1 MPSGPYAQANAI
13 VDNTSVKGDNT
24 LTGRTGQNASS
35 FIPTLWSDEIR
46 AAYEKSLVIAPK
58 VKKLSMTGK
67 KGDTVVIPAPVR
79 GAASVKAENVAVTI
93 QNNLEENVQVAIDKH
108 YEYSRFIED
117 ITETQALSSLRKFYT
132 DDAGYALA
140 RQIDTDIMDLG
151 KSLGNGTGGSW
162 VHNASFQV
170 AAGGGLEA
178 FVAGGGANGVDTAFT
193 DEAFRALIQKM
204 DDADV
209 PMDDRCF
216 VIPPSVRNSIMG
228 LERYVS
234 SDFTGGQTVQNGLIG
249 NLYGIDVMVSTNVAT
264 PETGVRAA
272 QLIHKDTYI
281 LAEQQGIRSQTQY
294 KQEFLANLYTAD
306 TLYGVK
312 TFRPDAGFV
321 LAVKG

>member
-1 MPSGPYAQANAI
+1 MGAGTYPLNTAI
-13 VDNTSVKGDNT
+13 VDNTSAKG
-24 LTGRTGQNASS
+24 GAVSGQNASS

-67 KGDTVVIPAPVR
+67 KGDTVVIPAPIR

-93 QNNLEENVQVAIDKH
+93 QNNLEENVPVIIDKH
-108 YEYSRFIED
+108 YEYSRMIED
-117 ITETQALSSLRKFYT
+117 ITETQALSSLRQFYT
-132 DDAGYALA
+132 SDAGYALA
-140 RQIDTDIMDLG
+140 RQIDTDLMDLG
-151 KSLGNGTGGSW
+151 KSLGNGDGSSW
-162 VHNASFQV
+162 VNNASFQV
-170 AAGGGLEA
+170 ASTGGVEAYAAG
-178 FVAGGGANGVDTAFT
+178 GVDTAFT

-249 NLYGIDVMVSTNVAT
+249 NLYGIDIMVSTNVAT
-264 PETGVRAA
+264 PEAGVRAA

-281 LAEQQGIRSQTQY
+281 LAEQQAIRSQTQY

-312 TFRPDAGFV
+312 TFRPDAGFILNV
-321 LAVKG
+321 AG

>member
-1 MPSGPYAQANAI
+1 MTNSIYPLQGGT
-13 VDNTSVKGDNT
+13 VDNTSVKG
-24 LTGRTGQNASS
+24 GAVTGQNASS

-67 KGDTVVIPAPVR
+67 KGDAVVIPAPIR
-79 GAASVKAENVAVTI
+79 GAASVKSENVAVTI
-93 QNNLEENVQVAIDKH
+93 QNNLEQNVQVAIDKH

-140 RQIDTDIMDLG
+140 RQIDTDLMDLG
-151 KSLGNGTGGSW
+151 KSLGNGDGSSW
-162 VHNASFQV
+162 TNSASFQV

-178 FVAGGGANGVDTAFT
+178 YGTGSVDTAFT
-193 DEAFRALIQKM
+193 DESFRALIQKM

-216 VIPPSVRNSIMG
+216 IIPPSVRNSIMG

-249 NLYGIDVMVSTNVAT
+249 NLYGIDIMVSTNVAT
-264 PETGVRAA
+264 PATGVRAA

-281 LAEQQGIRSQTQY
+281 LAEQQAIRSQTQY
-294 KQEFLANLYTAD
+294 KQEFLSTLYTAD

-321 LAVKG
+321 LAVLG

>member
-1 MPSGPYAQANAI
+1 
-13 VDNTSVKGDNT
+13 
-24 LTGRTGQNASS
+24 
-35 FIPTLWSDEIR
+35 
-46 AAYEKSLVIAPK
+46 
-58 VKKLSMTGK
+58 MTGK
-67 KGDTVVIPAPVR
+67 KGDAVVIPAPIR
-79 GAASVKAENVAVTI
+79 GAASVKSENVAVTI
-93 QNNLEENVQVAIDKH
+93 QNNLEQNVQVAIDKH

-140 RQIDTDIMDLG
+140 RQIDTDLMDLG
-151 KSLGNGTGGSW
+151 KSLGNGDGSSW
-162 VHNASFQV
+162 TNSASFQV

-178 FVAGGGANGVDTAFT
+178 YGTGSVDTAFT
-193 DEAFRALIQKM
+193 DESFRALIQKM

-216 VIPPSVRNSIMG
+216 IIPPSVRNSIMG

-249 NLYGIDVMVSTNVAT
+249 NLYGIDIMVSTNVAT
-264 PETGVRAA
+264 PATGVRAA

-281 LAEQQGIRSQTQY
+281 LAEQQAIRSQTQY
-294 KQEFLANLYTAD
+294 KQEFLSTLYTAD

-321 LAVKG
+321 LAVLG

>member
-1 MPSGPYAQANAI
+1 MGAGTYPLNTAI
-13 VDNTSVKGDNT
+13 VDNTSAKG
-24 LTGRTGQNASS
+24 GAVSGQNASS

-151 KSLGNGTGGSW
+151 KSLGNGTGSSW
-162 VHNASFQV
+162 VHNAAFQV
-170 AAGGGLEA
+170 ASGGGLEA
-178 FVAGGGANGVDTAFT
+178 FAAGGVDTAFT

-249 NLYGIDVMVSTNVAT
+249 NLYGIDIMVSTNVAT
-264 PETGVRAA
+264 PESGVRAA

-281 LAEQQGIRSQTQY
+281 LAEQQAIRSQTQY
-294 KQEFLANLYTAD
+294 KQEFLSTLYTAD

-321 LAVKG
+321 LAVEG

>member
-1 MPSGPYAQANAI
+1 MPAGAYPQANAI
-13 VDNTSVKGDNT
+13 VDNTS
-24 LTGRTGQNASS
+24 AAS
-35 FIPTLWSDEIR
+35 FIPKLWSDEIR

-67 KGDTVVIPAPVR
+67 KGDTVNIPAPIR
-79 GAASVKAENVAVTI
+79 GVAAEKAENIAVTI
-93 QNNLEENVQVAIDKH
+93 QNNVEGNVAVAIDKH
-108 YEYSRFIED
+108 YEYSRMIED
-117 ITETQALSSLRKFYT
+117 ITETQALSSLRQFYT
-132 DDAGYALA
+132 SDAGYALA

-151 KSLGNGTGGSW
+151 KSLGNGDGSSW
-162 VHNASFQV
+162 VNNASFQV

-178 FVAGGGANGVDTAFT
+178 YAAGGVDTAFT

-264 PETGVRAA
+264 PESGVRAA

-321 LAVKG
+321 LNVAG